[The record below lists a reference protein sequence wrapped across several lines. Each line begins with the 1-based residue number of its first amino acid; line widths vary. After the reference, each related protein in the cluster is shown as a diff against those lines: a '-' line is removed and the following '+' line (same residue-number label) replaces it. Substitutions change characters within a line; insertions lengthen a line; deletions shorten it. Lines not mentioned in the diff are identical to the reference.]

1 METIDDLDELDDLVS
16 RAGKLYLRYSL
27 GPEEDM
33 AHPSRDYE
41 ADVDLPG
48 LPCTL
53 LTPEEWWPREPIDWV
68 ARRVCKYLHLA
79 QDDPRRRPWIMRG
92 EVAGYGPDHEPL
104 LSDIEPIGWLGDRLV
119 EQARQRY
126 HDRFDVGRTSLD

>member
-1 METIDDLDELDDLVS
+1 METIDDLEELDDIVG
-16 RAGKLYLRYSL
+16 RAARVYLRYSF
-27 GPEEDM
+27 GPERDL

-41 ADVDLPG
+41 AEVDLPG

-53 LTPEEWWPREPIDWV
+53 LTPEPWWPREPVDWI

-79 QDDPRRRPWIMRG
+79 AGDPRRRPWITLG

-104 LSDIEPIGWLGDRLV
+104 LGDIEPIGWLGDRLV
-119 EQARQRY
+119 EQARGRY
-126 HDRFDVGRTSLD
+126 RERFRVGRTSLE

>member
-1 METIDDLDELDDLVS
+1 MDTIDDLDELADVVS
-16 RAGKLYLRYSL
+16 RAVRVYLRYSL
-27 GPEEDM
+27 GPDGDM

-53 LTPEEWWPREPIDWV
+53 LTPEAWWPRDPVDWI

-79 QDDPRRRPWIMRG
+79 QDDPRRRAWILRG

-119 EQARQRY
+119 EQARERY
-126 HDRFDVGRTSLD
+126 HERFDVGRTSVD